1 MSPEWLLTSKNE
13 VFKIMKRLQYD
24 KYGGPEV
31 VRLTSFTL
39 PPPGADEVVVRVTAA
54 SINPVDWKIR
64 SGQLKIMTGSKFPR
78 AMGTDFAGTVEAIGS
93 KVSRFKPGDAVVG
106 AVSLKAS
113 GAFAPKLIASEKS
126 VVKKPDNLSFEQAA
140 TLPIAG
146 VTAWCALVQKA
157 HLARGQKVFINGAM
171 GAVGQAAIAIAR
183 EIGAEVVGRVGP
195 KSMMQAQSM
204 GLANVLD
211 YTKPLPD
218 GLNGIF
224 DVVFDC
230 NGSLTP
236 AEEGRLK
243 KKGGKIYDI
252 APSASKFIRSLLSR
266 SRKIVFA
273 DLKSE
278 NLQQVVD
285 LAVAGKLTLPI
296 VKTCSL
302 DDAPDVLASL
312 ERGQRLNGKT
322 VITF

>member
-1 MSPEWLLTSKNE
+1 ME
-13 VFKIMKRLQYD
+13 RLQYD

-39 PPPGADEVVVRVTAA
+39 PPPDEDQVEVRVAAA

-78 AMGTDFAGTVEAIGS
+78 AMGIDFAGTVEAVGS
-93 KVSRFKPGDAVVG
+93 KVSRFKPGDNVIG
-106 AVSLKAS
+106 AVSLKTS
-113 GAFAPKLIASEKS
+113 GAFASKLVASQNFL
-126 VVKKPDNLSFEQAA
+126 VKKPDSLSFEQAA

-146 VTAWCALVQKA
+146 VTAWFVLVQKA
-157 HLARGQKVFINGAM
+157 QLSRGQKVFINGAM

-183 EIGAEVVGRVGP
+183 EIGAEVVGRVGT
-195 KSMMQAQSM
+195 KSIAQAQSM
-204 GLANVLD
+204 GLANTLD
-211 YTKPLPD
+211 YTKPLPNN
-218 GLNGIF
+218 LNGTF

-230 NGSLTP
+230 NGSLTS

-243 KKGGKIYDI
+243 KKDGKIYDI
-252 APSASKFIRSLLSR
+252 APTVSKFVRSLFSR

-273 DLKSE
+273 DLKAE

-285 LAVAGKLTLPI
+285 LAVAGKLVLPLI
-296 VKTCSL
+296 KTCSL
-302 DDAPDVLASL
+302 ADAPEVLAFL
-312 ERGQRLNGKT
+312 ERGHGLNGKA

>member
-1 MSPEWLLTSKNE
+1 M
-13 VFKIMKRLQYD
+13 MKRLQYD

-93 KVSRFKPGDAVVG
+93 KVSRFKQGDAVVG

-126 VVKKPDNLSFEQAA
+126 MVKKPDNLSFEQAA

-204 GLANVLD
+204 GLAHTLD

-273 DLKSE
+273 DLKAE

>member
-1 MSPEWLLTSKNE
+1 
-13 VFKIMKRLQYD
+13 MKRLQYD

-31 VRLTSFTL
+31 VRLASFTL
-39 PPPGADEVVVRVTAA
+39 PPPGADEVVVRVAAA

-78 AMGTDFAGTVEAIGS
+78 AMGTDFAGTVEAVGS
-93 KVSRFKPGDAVVG
+93 KVSRFKPGDTVIG

-146 VTAWCALVQKA
+146 VTAWCALVKQA
-157 HLARGQKVFINGAM
+157 QLARGQRVFINGAM

-195 KSMMQAQSM
+195 KSMTQAQSI

-252 APSASKFIRSLLSR
+252 APTASKFIRSLLSR

-273 DLKSE
+273 DLKAE

-285 LAVAGKLTLPI
+285 LAVAGKLVLPI
-296 VKTCSL
+296 IKTCSL
-302 DDAPDVLASL
+302 EDAPDVLASL
-312 ERGQRLNGKT
+312 ERGQRLNGKA

>member
-1 MSPEWLLTSKNE
+1 
-13 VFKIMKRLQYD
+13 
-24 KYGGPEV
+24 
-31 VRLTSFTL
+31 
-39 PPPGADEVVVRVTAA
+39 
-54 SINPVDWKIR
+54 
-64 SGQLKIMTGSKFPR
+64 
-78 AMGTDFAGTVEAIGS
+78 MGTDFAGTVEAVGS
-93 KVSRFKPGDAVVG
+93 KVSRFKPGDTVVG

-113 GAFAPKLIASEKS
+113 GAFASKLIASQKF

-146 VTAWCALVQKA
+146 VTAWCALVKEGQ
-157 HLARGQKVFINGAM
+157 LARGQKVFINGAM

-195 KSMMQAQSM
+195 KSITQARSM
-204 GLANVLD
+204 GLTSTLD
-211 YTKPLPD
+211 YTKPLPEN
-218 GLNGIF
+218 LNGIF

-252 APSASKFIRSLLSR
+252 APTASKFVRSLLSR

-273 DLKSE
+273 DLKAE
-278 NLQQVVD
+278 NLQQVVN
-285 LAVAGKLTLPI
+285 LAGAGKIMIP
-296 VKTCSL
+296 VAKTCSL

-312 ERGQRLNGKT
+312 ERGQRLNGKA

>member
-1 MSPEWLLTSKNE
+1 M
-13 VFKIMKRLQYD
+13 MKRLQYD

-93 KVSRFKPGDAVVG
+93 KVSRFKQGDAVVG

-126 VVKKPDNLSFEQAA
+126 MVKKPDNLSFEQAA

-157 HLARGQKVFINGAM
+157 HLARGQKVFVNGAM

-273 DLKSE
+273 DLKAE

>member
-1 MSPEWLLTSKNE
+1 
-13 VFKIMKRLQYD
+13 MKRLQYD

-31 VRLTSFTL
+31 VRLTAFTL
-39 PPPGADEVVVRVTAA
+39 PQPGEDEVVVRVAAA

-64 SGQLKIMTGSKFPR
+64 GGELKMMIGFKFPR
-78 AMGTDFAGTVEAIGS
+78 AMGADFAGTVEAVGP

-106 AVSLKAS
+106 ALPLKAS
-113 GAFAPKLIASEKS
+113 GAFATKLIISQKF

-146 VTAWCALVQKA
+146 VTAWFVLVQNA
-157 HLARGQKVFINGAM
+157 QLARDQKVFINGAM

-195 KSMMQAQSM
+195 KSITQARSM
-204 GLANVLD
+204 GLADALD
-211 YTKPLPD
+211 YTKPLPEN
-218 GLNGIF
+218 LNGIF

-230 NGSLTP
+230 NGSLTL
-236 AEEGRLK
+236 ADEGRLK

-252 APSASKFIRSLLSR
+252 VPSASKFVRSLLSR

-273 DLKSE
+273 DLKDD
-278 NLQQVVD
+278 NLQQVVNF
-285 LAVAGKLTLPI
+285 AAAGKITIPV

-302 DDAPDVLASL
+302 ADAPDVLASL
-312 ERGQRLNGKT
+312 ERGQRLNGKA

>member
-1 MSPEWLLTSKNE
+1 MMKSHNGDKN
-13 VFKIMKRLQYD
+13 MKRLEYD

-31 VRLTSFTL
+31 VCLTSFTL
-39 PPPGADEVVVRVTAA
+39 PPPGADEVVVRVAAA

-78 AMGTDFAGTVEAIGS
+78 AMGSDFAGTVEAVGS
-93 KVSRFKPGDAVVG
+93 KVSRFKPGDTVVG

-113 GAFAPKLIASEKS
+113 GAFASKLITSQKL

-157 HLARGQKVFINGAM
+157 QLAQGQKVFINGAM

-195 KSMMQAQSM
+195 KSITQAQSI
-204 GLANVLD
+204 GLANALD
-211 YTKPLPD
+211 YTKPLAAN
-218 GLNGIF
+218 LNGIF

-252 APSASKFIRSLLSR
+252 APSAAKFFRTLLSR
-266 SRKIVFA
+266 SRKIIFA
-273 DLKSE
+273 DVKAE
-278 NLQQVVD
+278 NLQQVVA
-285 LAVAGKLTLPI
+285 LAAAGKLTLPI

-302 DDAPDVLASL
+302 DEAPEVLASL
-312 ERGQRLNGKT
+312 ERGQRLNGKA

>member
-1 MSPEWLLTSKNE
+1 
-13 VFKIMKRLQYD
+13 MKRLQYD

-31 VRLTSFTL
+31 VRLASFTL
-39 PPPGADEVVVRVTAA
+39 PPPGEDDVLVRVSAA

-78 AMGTDFAGTVEAIGS
+78 AMGTDFAGTVEAVGS
-93 KVSRFKPGDAVVG
+93 KVSRFTPGDTVIG

-113 GAFAPKLIASEKS
+113 GAFASKLITSQKL
-126 VVKKPDNLSFEQAA
+126 VVKKPDNLSFEAAA

-146 VTAWCALVQKA
+146 VTAWCALVKQGQ
-157 HLARGQKVFINGAM
+157 LVRGQKVFINGAM

-195 KSMMQAQSM
+195 KSVTQAQSM
-204 GLANVLD
+204 GLADALD
-211 YTKPLPD
+211 YTKPLPEN
-218 GLNGIF
+218 LNGIF

-243 KKGGKIYDI
+243 KKGGRIYDI
-252 APSASKFIRSLLSR
+252 APTASKFFRSLLSR
-266 SRKIVFA
+266 SRKIIFA
-273 DLKSE
+273 DLKAE

-285 LAVAGKLTLPI
+285 LAVAGKLVLPI

-312 ERGQRLNGKT
+312 ERGQRLHGKA

>member
-1 MSPEWLLTSKNE
+1 
-13 VFKIMKRLQYD
+13 MKRLQYD

-31 VRLTSFTL
+31 VRLASFTL
-39 PPPGADEVVVRVTAA
+39 PPPGEDEVLVRVAAA
-54 SINPVDWKIR
+54 SINPVDWKVR

-78 AMGTDFAGTVEAIGS
+78 AMGADFAGTVEAVGS

-113 GAFAPKLIASEKS
+113 GAFATKLITSQKL

-140 TLPIAG
+140 ALPIAG
-146 VTAWCALVQKA
+146 VTAWCALVKNAQ
-157 HLARGQKVFINGAM
+157 LARGQKVFINGAM

-195 KSMMQAQSM
+195 KSIAQAQSM
-204 GLANVLD
+204 GLANPLD
-211 YTKPLPD
+211 YTKPLPEN
-218 GLNGIF
+218 LNGIF

-230 NGSLTP
+230 HGSLTP

-252 APSASKFIRSLLSR
+252 APTASKFIRSLLSR
-266 SRKIVFA
+266 SRKIIFA
-273 DLKSE
+273 DLKAE

-285 LAVAGKLTLPI
+285 LAVAGKLVLPI
-296 VKTCSL
+296 VKTCTL
-302 DDAPDVLASL
+302 EEAPEVLASL
-312 ERGQRLNGKT
+312 ERGQRLNGKA

>member
-1 MSPEWLLTSKNE
+1 LLTSKNE
-13 VFKIMKRLQYD
+13 VFKMMKRLQYD
-24 KYGGPEV
+24 KYGGPEL

-39 PPPGADEVVVRVTAA
+39 PPPGADEVVVRVAAA

-78 AMGTDFAGTVEAIGS
+78 AMGTDFAGTVEAVGS

-204 GLANVLD
+204 GLANTLD

-273 DLKSE
+273 DLKVE

>member
-1 MSPEWLLTSKNE
+1 
-13 VFKIMKRLQYD
+13 MKRLQYD

-39 PPPGADEVVVRVTAA
+39 PPPGEDDVLVRVAAA

-93 KVSRFKPGDAVVG
+93 KVSRFKQGDAVVG

-273 DLKSE
+273 DLKAE

>member
-1 MSPEWLLTSKNE
+1 MR
-13 VFKIMKRLQYD
+13 RLQYD

-31 VRLTSFTL
+31 VRLASFTL
-39 PPPGADEVVVRVTAA
+39 PSPGEDDVLVRVSAA

-64 SGQLKIMTGSKFPR
+64 SGQLRIVTGSKFPR
-78 AMGTDFAGTVEAIGS
+78 AMGTDFAGTVEAAGS
-93 KVSRFKPGDAVVG
+93 KVSRFKPGDAVIG

-113 GAFAPKLIASEKS
+113 GAFASKLITSQKV

-146 VTAWCALVQKA
+146 VTAWCALVKQA
-157 HLARGQKVFINGAM
+157 QLVRGQKVFINGAM

-183 EIGAEVVGRVGP
+183 DIGAEVVGRVGP
-195 KSMMQAQSM
+195 KSIAQAQSM
-204 GLANVLD
+204 GLADTLD
-211 YTKPLPD
+211 YTKPLPEH
-218 GLNGIF
+218 LNGIF

-230 NGSLTP
+230 HGSLTP

-243 KKGGKIYDI
+243 KKGGRIYDI
-252 APSASKFIRSLLSR
+252 APTASKFFRSLLSR
-266 SRKIVFA
+266 SRKIIFA
-273 DLKSE
+273 DLKAE

-285 LAVAGKLTLPI
+285 LAAAGKLAIPI

-312 ERGQRLNGKT
+312 ERGQRLNGKA

>member
-1 MSPEWLLTSKNE
+1 
-13 VFKIMKRLQYD
+13 MKRLQYD

-39 PPPGADEVVVRVTAA
+39 PPPGADEVVVRVAAA

-78 AMGTDFAGTVEAIGS
+78 AMGTDFAGTVEAVGS
-93 KVSRFKPGDAVVG
+93 NVSRFKPGDTVVG
-106 AVSLKAS
+106 AVTLKAS
-113 GAFAPKLIASEKS
+113 GAFASELITSQKLL
-126 VVKKPDNLSFEQAA
+126 VKKPNNLSFAQAA

-146 VTAWCALVQKA
+146 VTAWCALVQKGK
-157 HLARGQKVFINGAM
+157 LARGQKVFINGAM

-195 KSMMQAQSM
+195 KSLTQAQSL
-204 GLANVLD
+204 GLANALD
-211 YTKPLPD
+211 YTKPLPEN
-218 GLNGIF
+218 LNGTF

-230 NGSLTP
+230 HGSLTP
-236 AEEGRLK
+236 AEEGRLR

-252 APSASKFIRSLLSR
+252 APTASKFIRSLLSP
-266 SRKIVFA
+266 SRKIIFA
-273 DLKSE
+273 DLKAE
-278 NLQQVVD
+278 NLQSVVD
-285 LAVAGKLTLPI
+285 LAAAGKLVLPI

-302 DDAPDVLASL
+302 EEAPDVLASL
-312 ERGQRLNGKT
+312 ERGERLNGKA

>member
-13 VFKIMKRLQYD
+13 VFKMMKRLQYD

-93 KVSRFKPGDAVVG
+93 KVSRFKQGDAVVG